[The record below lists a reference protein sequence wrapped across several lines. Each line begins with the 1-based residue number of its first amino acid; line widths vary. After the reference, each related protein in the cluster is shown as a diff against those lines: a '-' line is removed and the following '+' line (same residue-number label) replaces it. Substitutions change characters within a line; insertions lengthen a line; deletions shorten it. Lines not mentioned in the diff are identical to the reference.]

1 MLWLPVHLP
10 ETRLAT
16 YCRNQVVNLL
26 NKEELVQAAIEQSG
40 LSDFGGHD
48 FAEPLERLVNALN
61 TEARLNDFGKLRA
74 QMTIASGLSN
84 RLKIQDYLKTHPQ
97 VRDEV
102 VARPVFIVGLP
113 RTGTTA
119 LHHMLNQDPVNRTLR
134 LWEAQNPVPPPETA
148 TYTTDPRIARQ
159 QEGVALTETFLPG
172 FLTTHLIDASEPDEC
187 YMLLNR
193 NFMSV
198 EYSAMFHI
206 PSYANWL
213 YSNLCHRD
221 SYAYHKLQL
230 QLLQSRHPGHWVL
243 KAPFHQLGLAEILKY
258 YPDAIIVQ
266 THRAPMSFV
275 ASGCSFSEL
284 LRKSGSDH
292 SDKAEVG
299 RDWMEMLEIYTH
311 TFEAD
316 RARLEPE
323 FPGQFLDLHHDDFV
337 ADPWPAI
344 ESIYRLRGL
353 SLDTHGRAAM
363 AQWLAQHP
371 QGKHGKHEYRL
382 EDYGITRAEVQA
394 LFNDYVAHYG
404 LAME

>member
-1 MLWLPVHLP
+1 MLDKD
-10 ETRLAT
+10 
-16 YCRNQVVNLL
+16 QLL
-26 NKEELVQAAIEQSG
+26 QAAGEQTG
-40 LSDFGGHD
+40 LSDFGDDD
-48 FAEPLERLVNALN
+48 FLEPLERLIDALN
-61 TEARLNDFGKLRA
+61 NEAQLNDFGKIRA
-74 QMTIASGLSN
+74 QMTIAAGLSN
-84 RLKIQDYLKTHPQ
+84 RLKIHDYLQQHPQ
-97 VRDEV
+97 VLAEKV
-102 VARPVFIVGLP
+102 VKPVFIVGLP

-119 LHHMLNQDPVNRTLR
+119 LHHLFNQDPVNHTLR
-134 LWEAQNPVPPPETA
+134 LWEAQNPVPPAETA
-148 TYTTDPRIARQ
+148 TYTTDPRIAKQ

-172 FLTTHLIDASEPDEC
+172 FLTTHLIDAQEPDEC

-213 YSNLCHRD
+213 YDNLCRRD

-230 QLLQSRHPGHWVL
+230 QLLQSRHIGNWVL
-243 KAPFHQLGLAEILKY
+243 KAPFHQLGLAQILKY

-292 SDKAEVG
+292 IDRAQIG
-299 RDWMEMLEIYTH
+299 RDWMEMLSVYTR

-323 FPGQFLDLHHDDFV
+323 FPGQFIDLQHDDFV
-337 ADPWPAI
+337 SDPWPGVEA
-344 ESIYRLRGL
+344 IYRMRGTAL
-353 SLDTHGRAAM
+353 GEEGRAAM
-363 AQWLAQHP
+363 AKWLAGHP
-371 QGKHGKHEYRL
+371 QGKHGKHKYRL
-382 EDYGITRAEVQA
+382 EDYAITRAEVEA
-394 LFNDYVAHYG
+394 LFGDYVERYG
-404 LAME
+404 LTME

>member
-1 MLWLPVHLP
+1 MLDKD
-10 ETRLAT
+10 
-16 YCRNQVVNLL
+16 QLL
-26 NKEELVQAAIEQSG
+26 QAAVEQTG
-40 LSDFGGHD
+40 LSDFGD
-48 FAEPLERLVNALN
+48 DDYLEPLERLIDALN
-61 TEARLNDFGKLRA
+61 NEAQLNDFGTIRA
-74 QMTIASGLSN
+74 RLTIAAGLSN
-84 RLKIQDYLKTHPQ
+84 RLKIQEYLKYHPQ

-102 VARPVFIVGLP
+102 VVKPVFIVGLP

-119 LHHMLNQDPVNRTLR
+119 LHHLFNQDPANHTLR
-134 LWEAQNPVPPPETA
+134 LWEAQNPVPPAETA
-148 TYTTDPRIARQ
+148 TYTTDPRIAKQ

-172 FLTTHLIDASEPDEC
+172 FLTTHLIDAQEPDEC

-193 NFMSV
+193 SFMSV

-213 YSNLCHRD
+213 YDNLCGRD

-230 QLLQSRHPGHWVL
+230 QLLQSRHIGNWVL
-243 KAPFHQLGLAEILKY
+243 KAPFHQLGLAQILKY

-292 SDKAEVG
+292 LDRAQIG
-299 RDWMEMLEIYTH
+299 RDWMEMLSVYTR

-316 RARLEPE
+316 RARLEPD
-323 FPGQFLDLHHDDFV
+323 FPGQFIDLQHDDFV
-337 ADPWPAI
+337 SDPWSGVEA
-344 ESIYRLRGL
+344 IYRMRGTAL
-353 SLDTHGRAAM
+353 SEEGRAAM
-363 AQWLAQHP
+363 SKWLDDHP

-382 EDYGITRAEVQA
+382 EDYAITRAEVEA
-394 LFNDYVAHYG
+394 LFGDYVERYG
-404 LAME
+404 LTMD

>member
-1 MLWLPVHLP
+1 MLD
-10 ETRLAT
+10 RD
-16 YCRNQVVNLL
+16 QLL
-26 NKEELVQAAIEQSG
+26 QAAVEQTG
-40 LSDFGGHD
+40 LSDFGGD
-48 FAEPLERLVNALN
+48 EFREPLDRLVRALN
-61 TEARLNDFGKLRA
+61 SEARLNDFGGIRA

-84 RLKIQDYLKTHPQ
+84 RLKIQDYLQQHPQ

-102 VARPVFIVGLP
+102 ITRPVFIVGLP

-119 LHHMLNQDPVNRTLR
+119 LHHMLNQDPANRTLR

-148 TYTTDPRIARQ
+148 TYNTDPRIARQ
-159 QEGVALTETFLPG
+159 EEGVALTETFLPG
-172 FLTTHLIDASEPDEC
+172 FFATHLLDACEPDEC

-213 YSNLCHRD
+213 YANLCGRD

-230 QLLQSRHPGHWVL
+230 QLLQSRHPGQWVL
-243 KAPFHQLGLAEILKY
+243 KAPFHQLGLTQILKY

-292 SDKAEVG
+292 CDKAEIG
-299 RDWMEMLEIYTH
+299 RDWMEMLTIYTR

-316 RARLEPE
+316 RARLELD
-323 FPGQFLDLHHDDFV
+323 FPGQFLDLQHDDFV

-344 ESIYRLRGL
+344 EAIYRLRGTPL
-353 SLDTHGRAAM
+353 SEHGREAM

-371 QGKHGKHEYRL
+371 QGKHGKHEYQL

-394 LFNDYVAHYG
+394 LFGDYVERYG
-404 LAME
+404 LTME